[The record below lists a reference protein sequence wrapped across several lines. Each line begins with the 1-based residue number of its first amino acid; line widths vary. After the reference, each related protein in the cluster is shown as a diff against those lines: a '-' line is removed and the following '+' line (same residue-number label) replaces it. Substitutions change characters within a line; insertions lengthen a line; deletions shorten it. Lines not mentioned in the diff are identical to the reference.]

1 MKLVIY
7 FIQIDVLL
15 YNFVHGYLRC
25 AAAAVLPIGTNCDY
39 SMFSS

>member
-25 AAAAVLPIGTNCDY
+25 AAAHRSKL
-39 SMFSS
+39 